1 MRVVIR
7 AMTIEPGA
15 RTCVASVQSGL
26 GPGLYYTAGVPFQT
40 RETVDVSCPKATRV
54 FVKAAWG
61 RGHNQT
67 RRSRT
72 MSALSFSAAVAA
84 RPALVGTKA
93 RATSKV
99 NKETRA
105 LGGFGPNMPADEYR
119 KKMEAKK
126 KLIEDNKK
134 KAAAKKSGG
143 KPAAKGAKGAKTEKK
158 GFFGF
163 GK

>member
-1 MRVVIR
+1 MQ
-7 AMTIEPGA
+7 P
-15 RTCVASVQSGL
+15 RTGSFSGFESGSQSGL
-26 GPGLYYTAGVPFQT
+26 SRLVEPDLVKPAVSQ
-40 RETVDVSCPKATRV
+40 ETHQHP
-54 FVKAAWG
+54 
-61 RGHNQT
+61 Q
-67 RRSRT
+67 
-72 MSALSFSAAVAA
+72 
-84 RPALVGTKA
+84 ALVSMCLLQRHGH
-93 RATSKV
+93 R
-99 NKETRA
+99 R
-105 LGGFGPNMPADEYR
+105 GR

>member
-1 MRVVIR
+1 
-7 AMTIEPGA
+7 
-15 RTCVASVQSGL
+15 
-26 GPGLYYTAGVPFQT
+26 
-40 RETVDVSCPKATRV
+40 
-54 FVKAAWG
+54 
-61 RGHNQT
+61 
-67 RRSRT
+67 

-84 RPALVGTKA
+84 RPALIGTKA

-158 GFFGF
+158 LSLIHISEPTRPY
-163 GK
+163 